1 MKTIPLRPKS
11 FALAALAALTFTLQ
25 AGPAAAAGT
34 ESAQPQGSFNQT
46 AAVNS
51 TSADKVI
58 NQYEALLKQGKLPK
72 AFSYLNEHIDEV
84 TKYQAMILVL
94 HLENAVKKALPS
106 MVDRIGK
113 TSVQTQINKV
123 YKIGDSF
130 ADVIKRTNDKS
141 LKALLQEAA
150 DSGFKLETA
159 EGFYFPVVRYAA
171 LQKFNPYVTDDIK
184 AYMDIMTV
192 ESEKASVKDAGLMIG
207 YQELVNRALSQER
220 FVKQFPSSNRIAQV
234 KQLFQS
240 YKILTFYG
248 VNNTPLFDYDT
259 KVIQPNAKKG
269 YGLILKWNDTKSSPY
284 LTTLQKFMNLL
295 ADQNDKLTEE
305 VEKFRKA
312 NVPIQ

>member
-1 MKTIPLRPKS
+1 MSSKS
-11 FALAALAALTFTLQ
+11 LALAALAALTLTLQ
-25 AGPAAAAGT
+25 AGSATAASASAAAN
-34 ESAQPQGSFNQT
+34 QPTASVGQT
-46 AAVNS
+46 AAVDS
-51 TSADKVI
+51 TAATKVV
-58 NQYEALLKQGKLPK
+58 NQYEALLKSGKLPK
-72 AFSYLNEHIDEV
+72 AISYLNDHIDEV
-84 TKYQAMILVL
+84 STYQATIMVL

-113 TSVQTQINKV
+113 TSVQAKINKV
-123 YKIGDSF
+123 YKYGDNF
-130 ADVIKRTNDKS
+130 ADVIKRTNDKA

-159 EGFYFPVVRYAA
+159 EGFYFPVVRYAT
-171 LQKFNPYVTDDIK
+171 LQKYNAYVTADIK

-192 ESEKASVKDAGLMIG
+192 ESEKANMKDAALMIG

-220 FVKQFPSSNRIAQV
+220 FVKQFPSSNRTAQV
-234 KQLFQS
+234 KQLFNS

-269 YGLILKWNDTKSSPY
+269 YSLILQWNKPESSAY
-284 LTTLQKFMNLL
+284 LTTLDKFMKLL
-295 ADQNDKLTEE
+295 ADQNYKLTAE